1 MRRSFGVLV
10 GLALCFGSL
19 LPGAVPTARA
29 ATDRPDLS
37 ERLTEI
43 FQNRAQW
50 LLTEGSPPPLEADY
64 AAGTARAKWALQHER
79 GKIRYVRTWAEH
91 RRVKFVEV
99 KPSLYIKHL
108 SGDENR
114 ARFYVGQSLTLGY
127 VYPGEPAVNRFG
139 VGSRHILELRQQD
152 GKWVVASEWYS
163 DPLGDET
170 EAPAA
175 LPAAAPGETGLMA
188 APNAGAALPESAPF
202 AGAALLEREPSR
214 LAALLGARRKGYDR
228 QGAIAY
234 ADKYCGLAA
243 GCGNDHRYNG
253 KYRNYTGDG
262 GDCTNFLSQILR
274 DGGGLRIPPGIIR
287 VSNMAGYL
295 QGSGRGWLSARG
307 TLPQVWQQA
316 TKDARGFTAMV
327 GPADLV
333 AYQFKGKMEH
343 FAIITS
349 FDSHGYPMV
358 NSHTAD
364 RYHVPFDLG
373 WDRKTIFWLFKVG

>member
-1 MRRSFGVLV
+1 MRRIFGALA
-10 GLALCFGSL
+10 GLALCFGL
-19 LPGAVPTARA
+19 LVPGGSPTARA
-29 ATDRPDLS
+29 ASDRPDLTG
-37 ERLTEI
+37 RLKEI
-43 FQNRAQW
+43 FQNRAKW
-50 LLTEGSPPPLEADY
+50 LLSDGAPPPLEADY
-64 AAGTARAKWALQHER
+64 AMNSVRAKWAVQHEQ

-91 RRVKFVEV
+91 RRVRFVEAT
-99 KPSLYIKHL
+99 PSLYIKYL
-108 SGDENR
+108 SGDETR
-114 ARFYVGQSLTLGY
+114 ARFYVGQTLALGY
-127 VYPGEPAVNRFG
+127 VYPGEPEINRFG

-152 GKWVVASEWYS
+152 GRWQVGSEWYS
-163 DPLGDET
+163 DPLGDES

-175 LPAAAPGETGLMA
+175 LPALAPGDSD
-188 APNAGAALPESAPF
+188 PVQ
-202 AGAALLEREPSR
+202 R
-214 LAALLGARRKGYDR
+214 AALLGARRKGYDR

-234 ADKYCGLAA
+234 ADKYCGLAW
-243 GCGNDHRYNG
+243 GCGNDHRYNV

-295 QGSGRGWLSARG
+295 QGSGRGWLAARG
-307 TLPQVWQQA
+307 SLPQVWKQA
-316 TKDARGFTAMV
+316 ARDPRGFTALV

-343 FAIITS
+343 FAIITG

-373 WDRKTIFWLFKVG
+373 WDRRAIFWFFRVSS